1 MKIHKILWL
10 VAILSATAVV
20 AAAILYKLIK
30 KKELL
35 DPKYQVLIAIV
46 QSSQLY
52 MTPIL
57 LIVYSLFSCR
67 GFYESHKFHQYIR
80 LIGGSL
86 CLLSALFLVSPAGL
100 ILIKNN
106 TSSPLLENIF
116 SILSLVSLY
125 VFARI
130 EVFSL
135 TARVVH
141 RKQFNDVMFYDKKCK
156 P

>member
-10 VAILSATAVV
+10 VIILSATAVV
-20 AAAILYKLIK
+20 SAAILYKLVK

-52 MTPIL
+52 MLPIF
-57 LIVYSLFSCR
+57 LIVHTFFGCNN
-67 GFYESHKFHQYIR
+67 FYNKSRKVYNYITEFG
-80 LIGGSL
+80 LSF
-86 CLLSALFLVSPAGL
+86 CLLSAVFLISPAGL

-106 TSSPLLENIF
+106 TSSLLVENIF
-116 SILSLVSLY
+116 SILSLISLFI
-125 VFARI
+125 FARV
-130 EVFSL
+130 EVSSL
-135 TARVVH
+135 TARTTH
-141 RKQFNDVMFYDKKCK
+141 QKNLGVMFYDKNCK